1 MQSKYAPVNYYI
13 VFPLYNRNFEGNP
26 SWQNL
31 HKLSTLRLLPL
42 WKLKRVFF
50 RRMLRKTYDFLWY
63 PILEFGSVIALV
75 AYLPKKTKTYES
87 LGESRQFL
95 HIQ

>member
-1 MQSKYAPVNYYI
+1 MRLLIIILYFLYI
-13 VFPLYNRNFEGNP
+13 TEILKVT
-26 SWQNL
+26 L
-31 HKLSTLRLLPL
+31 HDKTDINCKHLRLLPL

>member
-1 MQSKYAPVNYYI
+1 MKIEAG
-13 VFPLYNRNFEGNP
+13 VFPTDVTKDLN
-26 SWQNL
+26 
-31 HKLSTLRLLPL
+31 
-42 WKLKRVFF
+42 
-50 RRMLRKTYDFLWY
+50 DFLWY